1 MTTDLTRFLA
11 PRSVALVGATDDL
24 KKFPGRCLDQ
34 MVRFGFQGTI
44 YPVNPG
50 RSEVRGLKCYPSV
63 LDLPEPPDHVGICV
77 APEHAIDAVEQ
88 CGKMGVPFATV
99 FSSGF
104 LELAS
109 DQGRALQA
117 RLVETARRG
126 NVRVMGPN
134 CNGTINFVERFAMT
148 SSPSASGDQPPPG
161 NICILSHSGGAGH
174 TNVMWRALE
183 LGLGLNYVVTSGN
196 DADLDL
202 LEFGAYAIEQERVG
216 VILILAERIG
226 DGARFIA
233 LARRAAE
240 LEKPI
245 VIVKLGRTEA
255 GSRAAASHTG
265 ALTGTDD
272 VCDAALRQHG
282 VIRVDDCNE
291 LYEIAML
298 LRTRRWPKGPR
309 ACGIATT
316 GGNIVLASDLGSAN
330 GVQWLP
336 YSATTQAKLQEIT
349 GSGPF
354 GNPTDTTTAAHGVPG
369 MYRRAL
375 ETIAEDENV
384 DIVMP
389 MLMFAQAEDVA
400 RVQALALTSEKPYA
414 VLWAGGTRDAKALT
428 RRQLV
433 ESGVSVHR
441 DVLPCVRAIRAAAD
455 FGAFV
460 RQRPHRQLV
469 KPPGCDTQAAR
480 AMLRGRSALS
490 ELDAHRV
497 LQACGIPTV
506 DCALARSPKQAVA
519 AAAAM
524 GGTVALKVCSPDI
537 AHKTE
542 ADGVRLEL
550 RGEAAVISAYEAIL
564 AGARRFAPSATIDGV
579 LVQPMAGRGV
589 EMMLGIVHDLVFG
602 PVVMVAHGGIY
613 VELIKDRSYRIP
625 PFDHLEALAMLS
637 ELRVFPLLAGGGR
650 APARDVDALADA
662 LVRLSW
668 LATDCADLVGE
679 LDVNPVIVGERG
691 RGLAIVDAL
700 VVPRID
706 K

>member
-1 MTTDLTRFLA
+1 VTTDLTRFLA

-24 KKFPGRCLDQ
+24 KKFPGRCLNQ
-34 MVRFGFQGTI
+34 MASFGFQGTI

-50 RSEVRGLKCYPSV
+50 RREVRGLKCYPSV
-63 LDLPEPPDHVGICV
+63 LDLPQPPDHVGICV
-77 APEHAIDAVEQ
+77 APEHAIEAVEQ
-88 CGKMGVPFATV
+88 CGRIGVPFATV

-104 LELAS
+104 LEAAT
-109 DQGRALQA
+109 DKGRALQA

-148 SSPSASGDQPPPG
+148 SSPTASGEQPPPG

-183 LGLGLNYVVTSGN
+183 QGLGLNYVVTSGN

-226 DGARFIA
+226 DGPRFVA

-245 VIVKLGRTEA
+245 VIVKLGRTAA

-265 ALTGTDD
+265 ALTGADD
-272 VCDAALRQHG
+272 VCDAALRQYG
-282 VIRVDDCNE
+282 VIRVNDCNE
-291 LYEIAML
+291 LYEMAML
-298 LRTRRWPKGPR
+298 LRTRRWPMGRR
-309 ACGIATT
+309 ACGISTT
-316 GGNIVLASDLGSAN
+316 GGNIVLASDLGAAN
-330 GVQWLP
+330 GVEWPP
-336 YSATTQAKLQEIT
+336 YSDATQAKLKEIT
-349 GSGPF
+349 GAGPF
-354 GNPTDTTTAAHGVPG
+354 GNPVDTTTAAHGVPG

-375 ETIAEDENV
+375 ETIAADENV
-384 DIVMP
+384 DMVMP
-389 MLMFAQAEDVA
+389 ILTFAQAEDVA
-400 RVQALALTSEKPYA
+400 RVQQLALASEKPYA
-414 VLWAGGTRDAKALT
+414 VLWVGASRDAQALT

-441 DVLPCVRAIRAAAD
+441 DVLPCVRAMRAAAE

-460 RQRPHRQLV
+460 RQRSHWQLAR
-469 KPPGCDTQAAR
+469 PPGCDTQAAR
-480 AMLRGRSALS
+480 ALLQGGTALS

-506 DCALARSPKQAVA
+506 KTILARSTAEAVA

-524 GGTVALKVCSPDI
+524 GGPVALKICSPDI

-542 ADGVRLEL
+542 AGGVHLNL
-550 RGEAAVISAYEAIL
+550 HGEAAVRTAYERIL
-564 AGARRFAPSATIDGV
+564 AAARQHAPAAKIDGV
-579 LVQPMAGRGV
+579 LVQPMADRGV
-589 EMMLGIVHDLVFG
+589 EIMLGIVHDRVFG
-602 PVVMVAHGGIY
+602 PVVVAAHGGIH
-613 VELIKDRSYRIP
+613 VELIKDGSYRIP
-625 PFDHLEALAMLS
+625 PFDHEEARAMLS
-637 ELRVFPLLAGGGR
+637 ELRVYPLLVGGGR
-650 APARDVDALADA
+650 APARDIDALADA

-668 LATDCADLVGE
+668 LAAECADLIGE
-679 LDVNPVIVGERG
+679 LDVNPAIVGEL
-691 RGLAIVDAL
+691 GLGLSIVDAL
-700 VVPRID
+700 VLPREV